1 MMRDLK
7 RNLKL
12 DVDIQ
17 TLRSMR
23 EQGMT
28 NKQIANN
35 LGVSVSTVY
44 RYIGRKSQ
52 QVKYDEI
59 QNKPCPVPNPTGF
72 VELPK
77 PEKKEPEV
85 YIPESTEPKKNVEL
99 RHDIPA
105 EETIVHCETPRNSG
119 KYPDSSPLLRM
130 ISSRFKLQGSL
141 CNYEVDTDSGTIEM
155 QEGIIT
161 GLLDKDTVRRFLSEL
176 NEVADM
182 LDKMKL

>member
-1 MMRDLK
+1 MQNLK
-7 RNLKL
+7 RSLRL

-35 LGVSVSTVY
+35 LGISVSTVY
-44 RYIGRKSQ
+44 RYLGRKSQ
-52 QVKYDEI
+52 EVKYNEI

-72 VELPK
+72 IELPK
-77 PEKKEPEV
+77 PEEKEPEG
-85 YIPESTEPKKNVEL
+85 YIPESNEL
-99 RHDIPA
+99 KEN
-105 EETIVHCETPRNSG
+105 EETIMHYETPRNSG
-119 KYPDSSPLLRM
+119 RYPDSSPLLRM

-161 GLLDKDTVRRFLSEL
+161 GLLDGDTVRRFLSEL

-182 LDKMKL
+182 LDRMKN

>member
-1 MMRDLK
+1 MKDLK
-7 RNLKL
+7 RSLKL

-35 LGVSVSTVY
+35 LGISVSTVY

-72 VELPK
+72 LA
-77 PEKKEPEV
+77 EK
-85 YIPESTEPKKNVEL
+85 N
-99 RHDIPA
+99 A
-105 EETIVHCETPRNSG
+105 EEPVVEDVQSVIEETVAEPVEGIKEATFEESEEAEPVKKTLLTVLNS
-119 KYPDSSPLLRM
+119 KV
-130 ISSRFKLQGSL
+130 KLQGSL
-141 CNYEVDTDSGTIEM
+141 CNYEIDSESGSIEM
-155 QEGIIT
+155 TDGIIT
-161 GLLDKDTVRRFLSEL
+161 GLLDQVTVERFLSEL
-176 NEVADM
+176 REVADT
-182 LDKMKL
+182 LNKLTAWR

>member
-1 MMRDLK
+1 MRDLK

-28 NKQIANN
+28 NKQIADN
-35 LGVSVSTVY
+35 LGVSVSTIY

-72 VELPK
+72 VEIPKPK
-77 PEKKEPEV
+77 PEKKE
-85 YIPESTEPKKNVEL
+85 EPIKPKE
-99 RHDIPA
+99 DIPA
-105 EETIVHCETPRNSG
+105 KEIVVTHE
-119 KYPDSSPLLRM
+119 KPDSSPLLRM

-176 NEVADM
+176 NEVANM

>member
-1 MMRDLK
+1 MRDLK
-7 RNLKL
+7 RSLKL

-23 EQGMT
+23 EQGMS
-28 NKQIANN
+28 NKQIADN
-35 LGVSVSTVY
+35 LGISVSTVY
-44 RYIGRKSQ
+44 RYLGRKSQ
-52 QVKYDEI
+52 DVKYNEI

-72 VELPK
+72 V
-77 PEKKEPEV
+77 KEVYMPEV
-85 YIPESTEPKKNVEL
+85 SKEEIENKNVDTPHGGMFDDVRVNEKP
-99 RHDIPA
+99 DVKPVIP
-105 EETIVHCETPRNSG
+105 N
-119 KYPDSSPLLRM
+119 SSPLLRM

-155 QEGIIT
+155 QDGIIT
-161 GLLDKDTVRRFLSEL
+161 GLLDRDTVRRFLSEL